1 MIGVFITSVPIQHL
15 QSTDEIIP
23 EVLISKPQDSHLLQ
37 LVTAL
42 SEQAHYSKKNV
53 TNELSPF
60 ILINYLE
67 DLDPLKMYFTKSDF
81 HYFQRYRYKIDD
93 ALRQGKLEPIFDIFR
108 IYRLRVQQRLE
119 FCLNLLLK
127 GNDFKTNDYYD
138 FDRNLKDWSNNEI
151 KLKSIWQ
158 GKVHNDLLMII
169 LAGQTQKEAEQ
180 ILKKRYSRFI
190 KRVNSYQQDDVINIF
205 LNTFVQTLDPHSNYF
220 DPSQAEEYEI
230 QMSLSYQGIGA
241 RLNMEDELV
250 NVVDVIPGSPA
261 SKDGRLRP
269 GDKITGIL
277 DQKNRSLIDIIG
289 WDLNEVVKLIRGPK
303 GSEVTLQ
310 VTPFGSNLD
319 QSPYLLTLKRD
330 EVQLEDQAASSV
342 IEELQI
348 NDRTYS
354 IGIITIPSFYQDYKA
369 MRRKE
374 DQYRSTSE
382 DVKQIVKNL
391 VEIGINALV
400 IDLRGNAGG
409 LLTEATAL
417 TGLFIDKGPV
427 VQLKDSSNK
436 IEIIDDPFPGSI
448 YKGPL
453 AVMVDRFSA
462 SASEIFAGAIQDYSR
477 GIVVGQQTFG
487 KGTVQSIYP
496 LDRFSR
502 FKSKKGFGQLTLTIG
517 KFYRVSGSGT
527 QNRGVVPDIELPSFI
542 NKDRF
547 GEETKKN
554 TLPWDRITTLE
565 YDTDSSLDKSIV
577 LLQEE
582 YSKRFENNLPL
593 KFLQEDIDSI
603 NIQNQNTRLSL
614 NLDIR
619 KNEREQKKIA
629 NQERRTKRLE
639 QLGYSA
645 NEDFDDFASKTL
657 LNEVLSMMVD
667 LIDYNDQ
674 KPVDS
679 ELNQPFGH
687 S

>member
-1 MIGVFITSVPIQHL
+1 MIGVLITSVPIQHL

-60 ILINYLE
+60 ILVNFLE
-67 DLDPLKMYFTKSDF
+67 ELDPSKMYFTKSDF
-81 HYFQRYRYKIDD
+81 HYFQRYRYQIDD
-93 ALRQGKLEPIFDIFR
+93 ALKQGKLEPIFDIFR

-119 FCLNLLLK
+119 FCMNFILK
-127 GNDFKTNDYYD
+127 KKDFNTDDYYD
-138 FDRNLKDWSNNEI
+138 FDRNIKDWSNNEI
-151 KLKSIWQ
+151 GLISLWQ
-158 GKVHNDLLMII
+158 GKVQNDLLMII
-169 LAGQTQKEAEQ
+169 LAGQTQTEAVQ
-180 ILKKRYSRFI
+180 ILNKRYSRFV
-190 KRVNSYQQDDVINIF
+190 KTVNSYKKHDVINIF
-205 LNTFVQTLDPHSNYF
+205 LNAYVQTLDPHSIYF
-220 DPSQAEEYEI
+220 DPLQAEEYEI

-241 RLNMEDELV
+241 RLNMENELV

-261 SKDGRLRP
+261 SKDGRLKS

-277 DQKNRSLIDIIG
+277 DQKNKSLIDVIG
-289 WDLNEVVKLIRGPK
+289 WNLNEVVKLIRGPQ

-310 VTPFGSNLD
+310 IMPLDSNLE
-319 QSPYLLTLKRD
+319 SPYLLTLKRD

-342 IEELQI
+342 IEELQM

-354 IGIITIPSFYQDYKA
+354 IGIITIPSFYQDFRAKK
-369 MRRKE
+369 RNE
-374 DQYRSTSE
+374 ETFRSTSE
-382 DVKQIVKNL
+382 DVKEIVDNL
-391 VEIGINALV
+391 MEIGIDALL
-400 IDLRGNAGG
+400 IDLRGNGGG

-417 TGLFIDKGPV
+417 TGLFIDDGPV
-427 VQLKDSSNK
+427 VQLKDSRNK
-436 IEIIDDPFPGSI
+436 IEIIDDPISGSI

-477 GIVVGQQTFG
+477 GIVIGQQTFG

-502 FKSKKGFGQLTLTIG
+502 FKSKNGFGQLTLTIG
-517 KFYRVSGSGT
+517 KFYRISGSGT

-554 TLPWDRITTLE
+554 TLPWDRITSLK
-565 YDTDSSLDKSIV
+565 YDHDLSLDKSIA
-577 LLQEE
+577 LLQDK
-582 YSKRFENNLPL
+582 YSQRSKNNLPL
-593 KFLQEDIDSI
+593 KFLKEDIDSI
-603 NIQNQNTRLSL
+603 KIQNQNTRLSL

-619 KNEREQKKIA
+619 INEREQIKIA

-639 QLGYSA
+639 QLGYA
-645 NEDFDDFASKTL
+645 DNEDFDDFVSKTL
-657 LNEVLSMMVD
+657 LNEVLKMMVD
-667 LIDYNDQ
+667 LIDYNDP
-674 KPVDS
+674 KPDDS
-679 ELNQPFGH
+679 QPNQPFGH

>member
-1 MIGVFITSVPIQHL
+1 MIGVLIISFPIQHL
-15 QSTDEIIP
+15 QSTDETIP
-23 EVLISKPQDSHLLQ
+23 EVLISKPEDSHLLQ

-42 SEQAHYSKKNV
+42 TEQAHYSKKNV

-60 ILINYLE
+60 ILVNFLE
-67 DLDPLKMYFTKSDF
+67 ELDPSKMYFTKSDF
-81 HYFQRYRYKIDD
+81 HYFQRYRYQIDD
-93 ALRQGKLEPIFDIFR
+93 ALKQGKLEPIFDIFR

-119 FCLNLLLK
+119 FCMNLLLK
-127 GNDFKTNDYYD
+127 KKNFKTDDYYD
-138 FDRNLKDWSNNEI
+138 FDRNIKDWSNNEI
-151 KLKSIWQ
+151 ELKSLWQ

-169 LAGQTQKEAEQ
+169 LAGQTQTEAAQ
-180 ILKKRYSRFI
+180 ILNKRYSRFV
-190 KRVNSYQQDDVINIF
+190 KTVNSYKQHDVINIF
-205 LNTFVQTLDPHSNYF
+205 LNAYVQTLDPHSIYF
-220 DPSQAEEYEI
+220 DPLQAEEYEI

-241 RLNMEDELV
+241 RLNMENELV

-261 SKDGRLRP
+261 SKDGRLKS

-277 DQKNRSLIDIIG
+277 DQKNKSLIDVIG
-289 WDLNEVVKLIRGPK
+289 WNLNEVVKLIRGPK

-310 VTPFGSNLD
+310 IMPLDSNLE
-319 QSPYLLTLKRD
+319 SPYQLTLKRD

-342 IEELQI
+342 IEELQM

-354 IGIITIPSFYQDYKA
+354 IGIITIPSFYQDFRAK
-369 MRRKE
+369 RRNE
-374 DQYRSTSE
+374 EAFRSTSE
-382 DVKQIVKNL
+382 DVKEIVENL
-391 VEIGINALV
+391 MEIGIDALV
-400 IDLRGNAGG
+400 IDLRGNGGG

-417 TGLFIDKGPV
+417 TGLFIDDGPV
-427 VQLKDSSNK
+427 VQLKDSRNK
-436 IEIIDDPFPGSI
+436 IEIIDDPISGSI

-477 GIVVGQQTFG
+477 GIVIGQQTFG

-502 FKSKKGFGQLTLTIG
+502 FKSKNGFGQLTLTIG
-517 KFYRVSGSGT
+517 KFYRISGSGT

-554 TLPWDRITTLE
+554 TLPWDRITSLK
-565 YDTDSSLDKSIV
+565 YDHDLSLDKSIA
-577 LLQEE
+577 LLQDK
-582 YSKRFENNLPL
+582 YSQRSKNNLPL
-593 KFLQEDIDSI
+593 KFLKEDIDSI
-603 NIQNQNTRLSL
+603 KIQNQNTRLSL

-619 KNEREQKKIA
+619 INEREQIKIA

-639 QLGYSA
+639 QLGYA
-645 NEDFDDFASKTL
+645 DNEDFDDFVSKTL
-657 LNEVLSMMVD
+657 LNEVLKMMVD
-667 LIDYNDQ
+667 LIDYNDP
-674 KPVDS
+674 KPADS
-679 ELNQPFGH
+679 EPNQPFGH

>member
-1 MIGVFITSVPIQHL
+1 MIGVLIISFPIQHL
-15 QSTDEIIP
+15 QSTDETIP
-23 EVLISKPQDSHLLQ
+23 EVLISKPEDSHLLQ

-42 SEQAHYSKKNV
+42 TEQAHYSKKNV

-60 ILINYLE
+60 ILVNFLE
-67 DLDPLKMYFTKSDF
+67 ELDPSKMYFTKSDF
-81 HYFQRYRYKIDD
+81 HYFQRYRYQIDD
-93 ALRQGKLEPIFDIFR
+93 ALKQGKLEPIFDIFR

-119 FCLNLLLK
+119 FCMNFILK
-127 GNDFKTNDYYD
+127 KKDFNTDDYYD
-138 FDRNLKDWSNNEI
+138 FDRNIKDWSNNEI
-151 KLKSIWQ
+151 ELKSLWQ

-169 LAGQTQKEAEQ
+169 LAGQTQTEAVQ
-180 ILKKRYSRFI
+180 ILNKRYSRFV
-190 KRVNSYQQDDVINIF
+190 KTVNSYKKHDVINIF
-205 LNTFVQTLDPHSNYF
+205 LNAYVQTLDPHSIYF
-220 DPSQAEEYEI
+220 DPLQAEEYEI

-241 RLNMEDELV
+241 RLNMENELV

-261 SKDGRLRP
+261 SKDGRLKS

-277 DQKNRSLIDIIG
+277 DQKNKSLIDVIG
-289 WDLNEVVKLIRGPK
+289 WNLNEVVKLIRGPQ

-310 VTPFGSNLD
+310 IMPLDSNLE
-319 QSPYLLTLKRD
+319 SPYLLTLKRD

-342 IEELQI
+342 IEELQM

-354 IGIITIPSFYQDYKA
+354 IGIITIPSFYQDFRAKK
-369 MRRKE
+369 RNE
-374 DQYRSTSE
+374 ETFRSTSE
-382 DVKQIVKNL
+382 DVKEIVDNL
-391 VEIGINALV
+391 MEIGIDALL
-400 IDLRGNAGG
+400 IDLRGNGGG

-417 TGLFIDKGPV
+417 TGLFIDDGPV
-427 VQLKDSSNK
+427 VQLKDSRNK
-436 IEIIDDPFPGSI
+436 IEIIDDPISGSI

-477 GIVVGQQTFG
+477 GIVIGQQTFG

-502 FKSKKGFGQLTLTIG
+502 FKSKNGFGQLTLTIG
-517 KFYRVSGSGT
+517 KFYRISGSGT

-554 TLPWDRITTLE
+554 TLPWDRITSLK
-565 YDTDSSLDKSIV
+565 YDHDLSLDKSIA
-577 LLQEE
+577 LLQDK
-582 YSKRFENNLPL
+582 YSQRSKNNLPL
-593 KFLQEDIDSI
+593 KFLKEDIDSI
-603 NIQNQNTRLSL
+603 KIQNQNTRLSL

-619 KNEREQKKIA
+619 INEREQIKIA

-639 QLGYSA
+639 QLGYA
-645 NEDFDDFASKTL
+645 DNEDFDDFVSKTL
-657 LNEVLSMMVD
+657 LNEVLKMMVD
-667 LIDYNDQ
+667 LIDYNDP
-674 KPVDS
+674 KPDDS
-679 ELNQPFGH
+679 QPNQPFGH

>member
-1 MIGVFITSVPIQHL
+1 MIGVLIISFPIQHL
-15 QSTDEIIP
+15 QSTDETIP
-23 EVLISKPQDSHLLQ
+23 EVLISKPEDSHLLQ

-42 SEQAHYSKKNV
+42 TEQAHYSKKNV

-60 ILINYLE
+60 ILVNFLE
-67 DLDPLKMYFTKSDF
+67 ELDPSKMYFTKSDF
-81 HYFQRYRYKIDD
+81 HYFQRYRYQIDD
-93 ALRQGKLEPIFDIFR
+93 ALKQGKLEPIFDIFR

-119 FCLNLLLK
+119 FCMNFILK
-127 GNDFKTNDYYD
+127 KKDFNTDDYYD
-138 FDRNLKDWSNNEI
+138 FDRNIKDWSNNEI
-151 KLKSIWQ
+151 GLKSLWQ
-158 GKVHNDLLMII
+158 GKVQNDLLMII
-169 LAGQTQKEAEQ
+169 LAGQTQTEAVQ
-180 ILKKRYSRFI
+180 ILNKRYSRFV
-190 KRVNSYQQDDVINIF
+190 KTVNSYKKHDVINIF
-205 LNTFVQTLDPHSNYF
+205 LNAYVQTLDPHSIYF
-220 DPSQAEEYEI
+220 DPLQAEEYEI

-241 RLNMEDELV
+241 RLNMENELV

-261 SKDGRLRP
+261 SKDGRLKP

-277 DQKNRSLIDIIG
+277 DQKNKSLIDVIG
-289 WDLNEVVKLIRGPK
+289 WNLNEVVKLIRGPK

-310 VTPFGSNLD
+310 IMPLDSNLE
-319 QSPYLLTLKRD
+319 SPYQLTLKRD

-342 IEELQI
+342 IEELQM

-354 IGIITIPSFYQDYKA
+354 IGIITIPSFYQDFRAKK
-369 MRRKE
+369 RNE
-374 DQYRSTSE
+374 ETFRSTSE
-382 DVKQIVKNL
+382 EVKEIVDNL
-391 VEIGINALV
+391 MEIGIDALL
-400 IDLRGNAGG
+400 IDLRGNGGG

-417 TGLFIDKGPV
+417 TGLFIDDGPV
-427 VQLKDSSNK
+427 VQLKDSRNK
-436 IEIIDDPFPGSI
+436 IEIIDDPISGSI

-477 GIVVGQQTFG
+477 GIVIGQQTFG

-565 YDTDSSLDKSIV
+565 YDTDLSLDKSIA
-577 LLQEE
+577 LLQEK
-582 YSKRFENNLPL
+582 YSQRSENNLPL

-603 NIQNQNTRLSL
+603 KIQNQNTRVSL

-619 KNEREQKKIA
+619 RNEREQKKIA

-639 QLGYSA
+639 QLGYSDD
-645 NEDFDDFASKTL
+645 EDFDDFASKTL

-667 LIDYNDQ
+667 LIDYNDS

-679 ELNQPFGH
+679 QLDQPFGH

>member
-1 MIGVFITSVPIQHL
+1 LIGVLIISFPIQHL
-15 QSTDEIIP
+15 QSTDETIP
-23 EVLISKPQDSHLLQ
+23 EVLISKPEDSHLLQ

-42 SEQAHYSKKNV
+42 TEQAHYSKKNV

-60 ILINYLE
+60 ILVNFLE
-67 DLDPLKMYFTKSDF
+67 ELDPSKMYFTKSDF
-81 HYFQRYRYKIDD
+81 HYFQRYRYQIDD
-93 ALRQGKLEPIFDIFR
+93 ALKQGKLEPIFDIFR

-119 FCLNLLLK
+119 FCMNLLLK
-127 GNDFKTNDYYD
+127 KKNFKTDDYYD
-138 FDRNLKDWSNNEI
+138 FDRNIKDWSNNEI
-151 KLKSIWQ
+151 ELKSLWQ

-169 LAGQTQKEAEQ
+169 LAGQTQTEAAQ
-180 ILKKRYSRFI
+180 ILNKRYSRFV
-190 KRVNSYQQDDVINIF
+190 KTVNSYKQHDVINIF
-205 LNTFVQTLDPHSNYF
+205 LNAYVQTLDPHSIYF
-220 DPSQAEEYEI
+220 DPLQAEEYEI

-241 RLNMEDELV
+241 RLNMENELV

-261 SKDGRLRP
+261 SKDGRLKS

-277 DQKNRSLIDIIG
+277 DQKNKSLIDVIG
-289 WDLNEVVKLIRGPK
+289 WNLNEVVKLIRGPK

-310 VTPFGSNLD
+310 IMPLDSNLE
-319 QSPYLLTLKRD
+319 SPYLLTLKRD

-342 IEELQI
+342 IEELQM

-354 IGIITIPSFYQDYKA
+354 IGIITIPSFYQDFRAK
-369 MRRKE
+369 RRNE
-374 DQYRSTSE
+374 ETFRSTSE
-382 DVKQIVKNL
+382 DVKEIVENL
-391 VEIGINALV
+391 MEIGIDALV
-400 IDLRGNAGG
+400 IDLRGNGGG

-417 TGLFIDKGPV
+417 TGLFIDDGPV
-427 VQLKDSSNK
+427 VQLKDSRNK
-436 IEIIDDPFPGSI
+436 IEIIDDPISGSI

-477 GIVVGQQTFG
+477 GIVIGQQTFG

-502 FKSKKGFGQLTLTIG
+502 FKSKNGFGQLTLTIG
-517 KFYRVSGSGT
+517 KFYRISGSGT

-554 TLPWDRITTLE
+554 TLPWDRITTLK
-565 YDTDSSLDKSIV
+565 YDHGLSLDKSIA
-577 LLQEE
+577 LLQDK
-582 YSKRFENNLPL
+582 YSQRSKNNLPL
-593 KFLQEDIDSI
+593 KFLKEDIDSI
-603 NIQNQNTRLSL
+603 KIQNQNTRLSL

-619 KNEREQKKIA
+619 INEREQIKIA

-639 QLGYSA
+639 QLGYA
-645 NEDFDDFASKTL
+645 DNEDFDDFVSKTL
-657 LNEVLSMMVD
+657 LNEVLKMMVD
-667 LIDYNDQ
+667 LIDYNDP
-674 KPVDS
+674 KPDDS
-679 ELNQPFGH
+679 QPNQPFGH

>member
-1 MIGVFITSVPIQHL
+1 MIGVLIISFPIQLL
-15 QSTDEIIP
+15 QSTDESIP
-23 EVLISKPQDSHLLQ
+23 EVLISKTEDSQFLQ

-42 SEQAHYSKKNV
+42 TEQAHYSKKNV
-53 TNELSPF
+53 TNELAPF
-60 ILINYLE
+60 ILVNFLE
-67 DLDPLKMYFTKSDF
+67 ELDPSKMYFTKSDF
-81 HYFQRYRYKIDD
+81 HYFQRYRYQIDD
-93 ALRQGKLEPIFDIFR
+93 ALKQGKLEPIFDIFR

-205 LNTFVQTLDPHSNYF
+205 LNTFVQTLDPHSIYF
-220 DPSQAEEYEI
+220 DPLQAEEYEI

-241 RLNMEDELV
+241 RLNMENELV

-261 SKDGRLRP
+261 SKDGRLKS

-277 DQKNRSLIDIIG
+277 DQKNKSLIDVIG
-289 WDLNEVVKLIRGPK
+289 WNLNEVVKLIRGPK

-310 VTPFGSNLD
+310 IMPLDSNLE
-319 QSPYLLTLKRD
+319 SPYLLTLKRD

-342 IEELQI
+342 IEELQM

-354 IGIITIPSFYQDYKA
+354 IGIITIPSFYQDFRAKK
-369 MRRKE
+369 RNE
-374 DQYRSTSE
+374 ETFRSTSE
-382 DVKQIVKNL
+382 DVKEIVDNL
-391 VEIGINALV
+391 MEIGIDALL
-400 IDLRGNAGG
+400 IDLRGNGGG

-417 TGLFIDKGPV
+417 TGLFIDDGPV
-427 VQLKDSSNK
+427 VQLKDSRNK
-436 IEIIDDPFPGSI
+436 IEIIDDPISGSI

-477 GIVVGQQTFG
+477 GIVIGQQTFG

-502 FKSKKGFGQLTLTIG
+502 FKSKNGFGQLTLTIG
-517 KFYRVSGSGT
+517 KFYRISGSGT

-554 TLPWDRITTLE
+554 TLPWDRITSLK
-565 YDTDSSLDKSIV
+565 YDHDLSLDKSIA
-577 LLQEE
+577 LLQDK
-582 YSKRFENNLPL
+582 YSQRSKNNLPL
-593 KFLQEDIDSI
+593 KFLKENIDSI
-603 NIQNQNTRLSL
+603 KIQNQNTRLSL

-619 KNEREQKKIA
+619 INEREQIKIA

-639 QLGYSA
+639 QLGYA
-645 NEDFDDFASKTL
+645 DNEDFDDFVSKTL
-657 LNEVLSMMVD
+657 LNEVLKMMVD
-667 LIDYNDQ
+667 LIDYNDP
-674 KPVDS
+674 KPADS
-679 ELNQPFGH
+679 EPNQPFGH

>member
-1 MIGVFITSVPIQHL
+1 MIGVLIISFPIQHL
-15 QSTDEIIP
+15 QSTDETIP
-23 EVLISKPQDSHLLQ
+23 EVLISKPEDSHLLQ

-42 SEQAHYSKKNV
+42 TEQAHYSKKNV

-60 ILINYLE
+60 ILVNFLE
-67 DLDPLKMYFTKSDF
+67 ELDPSKMYFTKSDF
-81 HYFQRYRYKIDD
+81 HYFQRYRYQIDD
-93 ALRQGKLEPIFDIFR
+93 ALKQGKLEPIFDIFR

-119 FCLNLLLK
+119 FCMNLLLK
-127 GNDFKTNDYYD
+127 KKNFKTDDYYD
-138 FDRNLKDWSNNEI
+138 FDRNIKDWSNNEI
-151 KLKSIWQ
+151 GLKSLWQ

-169 LAGQTQKEAEQ
+169 LAGQTQTEAAQ
-180 ILKKRYSRFI
+180 ILNKRYSRFV
-190 KRVNSYQQDDVINIF
+190 KTVNSYKQHDVINIF
-205 LNTFVQTLDPHSNYF
+205 LNAYVQTLDPHSIYF
-220 DPSQAEEYEI
+220 DPLQAEEYEI

-241 RLNMEDELV
+241 RLNMENELV

-261 SKDGRLRP
+261 SKDGRLKS

-277 DQKNRSLIDIIG
+277 DQKNKSLIDVIG
-289 WDLNEVVKLIRGPK
+289 WNLNEVVKLIRGPK

-310 VTPFGSNLD
+310 IMPLDSNLE
-319 QSPYLLTLKRD
+319 SPYLLTLKRD

-342 IEELQI
+342 IEELQM

-354 IGIITIPSFYQDYKA
+354 IGIITIPSFYQDFRAKK
-369 MRRKE
+369 RNE
-374 DQYRSTSE
+374 ETFRSTSE
-382 DVKQIVKNL
+382 DVKEIVDNL
-391 VEIGINALV
+391 MEIGIDALL
-400 IDLRGNAGG
+400 IDLRGNGGG

-417 TGLFIDKGPV
+417 TGLFIDDGPV
-427 VQLKDSSNK
+427 VQLKDSRNK
-436 IEIIDDPFPGSI
+436 IEIIDDPISGSI

-477 GIVVGQQTFG
+477 GIVIGQQTFG

-502 FKSKKGFGQLTLTIG
+502 FKSKNGFGQLTLTIG
-517 KFYRVSGSGT
+517 KFYRISGSGT

-554 TLPWDRITTLE
+554 TLPWDRITSLK
-565 YDTDSSLDKSIV
+565 YDHDLSLDKSIA
-577 LLQEE
+577 LLQDK
-582 YSKRFENNLPL
+582 YSQRSKNNLPL
-593 KFLQEDIDSI
+593 KFLKEDIDSI
-603 NIQNQNTRLSL
+603 KIQNQNTRLSL

-619 KNEREQKKIA
+619 INEREQIKIA

-639 QLGYSA
+639 QLGYA
-645 NEDFDDFASKTL
+645 DNEDFDDFVSKTL
-657 LNEVLSMMVD
+657 LNEVLKMMVD
-667 LIDYNDQ
+667 LIDYNDP
-674 KPVDS
+674 KPDDS
-679 ELNQPFGH
+679 QPNQPFGH